1 VGVQRI
7 AAKVMRDHQQRG
19 ERPTYW
25 PAKLDREGVTPLAWQ
40 GSGDLR
46 TLTDAN
52 CLAFFPAGDRL
63 FRAGDGVDVLV
74 LNDAVAY

>member
-1 VGVQRI
+1 V
-7 AAKVMRDHQQRG
+7 AATLTQDHQQRG

-25 PAKLDREGVTPLAWQ
+25 PARLDEHANQRQVTPLPWQ

-52 CLAFFPAGDRL
+52 CLAHFPAGDRI
-63 FRAGDGVDVLV
+63 FQAGNEVEVLD
-74 LNDAVAY
+74 LPEP

>member
-1 VGVQRI
+1 M
-7 AAKVMRDHQQRG
+7 KDHQQRG

-25 PAKLDREGVTPLAWQ
+25 PAAICEGEVMPLAWK

-52 CLAFFPAGDRL
+52 CLAFFPAGDQL
-63 FRAGDGVDVLV
+63 FRAGEEIQIL
-74 LNDAVAY
+74 LLP